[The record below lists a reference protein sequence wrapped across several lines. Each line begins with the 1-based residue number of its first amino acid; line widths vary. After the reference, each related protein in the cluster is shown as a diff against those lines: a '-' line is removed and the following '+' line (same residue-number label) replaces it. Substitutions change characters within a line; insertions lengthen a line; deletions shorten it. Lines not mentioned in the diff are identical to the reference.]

1 MDNISIQNFIK
12 KISKYGSVSILTM
25 ILDLSLLYLIDYIT
39 SLPRSGISIFTY
51 LCGSMLSYFLNRR
64 YVFSPG
70 WLKNRKKSELTLY
83 IATGILG
90 SLVTGML
97 FYVTASI
104 GITNILFQKII
115 SAPVS
120 FIVIF
125 LIRNNIIFKL

>member
-1 MDNISIQNFIK
+1 
-12 KISKYGSVSILTM
+12 
-25 ILDLSLLYLIDYIT
+25 
-39 SLPRSGISIFTY
+39 
-51 LCGSMLSYFLNRR
+51 MLSYFLNRR

-104 GITNILFQKII
+104 GITNILFQKMI